1 MPKKE
6 PSLFRIAVLLVGIAI
21 GTGSL
26 KLGIPQAL
34 AGYFIAYISD
44 GMMNVNQREQGQVAE
59 D

>member
-6 PSLFRIAVLLVGIAI
+6 PSLFRISVLLVSIAI

-34 AGYFIAYISD
+34 AGYFIDYISD
-44 GMMNVNQREQGQVAE
+44 GMMNVNQREQG
-59 D
+59 